1 VPSATHSVL
10 IRRPLDEVFAFVM
23 DKSNDV
29 RWRTGIAEIAHV
41 SGEGVGATY
50 RQLVNGPGGRKIPA
64 DFEITRLEPNQR
76 LDFQT
81 IAGPVRPRGTF
92 TFAGEGAETRVTFAL
107 AADLRG
113 AKILMAPLVA
123 RSMRHEVQGLE
134 RLKHVL
140 EDAPTD
146 AG

>member
-1 VPSATHSVL
+1 VDDRAQRSASAWEGGSA
-10 IRRPLDEVFAFVM
+10 PL

-29 RWRTGIAEIAHV
+29 PRRTGVPEIAHA

-64 DFEITRLEPNQR
+64 DFEITHLEPNQR

-92 TFAGEGAETRVTFAL
+92 TFAGERRRA
-107 AADLRG
+107 
-113 AKILMAPLVA
+113 
-123 RSMRHEVQGLE
+123 
-134 RLKHVL
+134 
-140 EDAPTD
+140 
-146 AG
+146 